1 MKIATI
7 EEAIEDIRQGKMVI
21 VVDEEDRE
29 NEGDLTMAAEK
40 VTPEAINFM
49 ATWGRGLICLPMM
62 EERLEELKI
71 PAMVNRNESLFG
83 TAFCVSIEGR
93 KNVSTGISAADRAQT
108 ILTAVNP
115 ESRPEDLVR
124 PGHIFPI
131 SGAEGGVLARSGQT
145 EASIDLARLAGLYPA
160 GVICEIM
167 NPDGTM
173 ARMPELK
180 VFAAEHGLKIIT
192 VVDLIKY
199 RMKNEKFI
207 RKVKTLPWVSDS
219 GSFDLHIYQNLLDR
233 RLHLAFTKG
242 DPGCGD
248 PVLLRVQ
255 TANVLDDVFGA
266 GNGGRGSTVQRCLEI
281 IEREGRGA
289 LVYLRLD
296 KSEETLLEELKNGSG
311 RAPDESD
318 VHHDLKDFG
327 LGAQIVADLGI
338 SQARLLTN
346 HPRVYVGLSG
356 YGIDI
361 RENVRLDGL
370 PPA

>member
-1 MKIATI
+1 MNIAAI

-62 EERLEELKI
+62 AERLEQLRI
-71 PAMVNRNESLFG
+71 PAMVSRNESLHG

-93 KNVSTGISAADRAQT
+93 KNVSTGISASDRAQT

-115 ESRPEDLVR
+115 DSQPEDLLR
-124 PGHIFPI
+124 PGHIFPL

-145 EASIDLARLAGLYPA
+145 EASIDLSRLAGLHPA

-180 VFAAEHGLKIIT
+180 QFAAEHNLKIIT

-199 RMKNEKFI
+199 RMRNEKFI
-207 RKVKTLPWVSDS
+207 RKVRTLPYESEL
-219 GSFDLHIYQNLLDR
+219 GSFDLHIYENLLDK
-233 RLHLAFTKG
+233 RLHIAFTKG
-242 DPGCGD
+242 ELKAGE

-255 TANVLDDVFGA
+255 VANIFEDLFDPGSET
-266 GNGGRGSTVQRCLEI
+266 NRGSSLKRTLKL
-281 IEREGRGA
+281 IEQEGTGA
-289 LVYLRLD
+289 LVYLRLG
-296 KSEETLLEELKNGSG
+296 KSEDTLLEEIERITGQGKMEY
-311 RAPDESD
+311 AEQA
-318 VHHDLKDFG
+318 DLKDFG

-338 SQARLLTN
+338 SEARLLTN

-356 YGIDI
+356 YGINI
-361 RENVRLDGL
+361 SENIGLDTLG
-370 PPA
+370 